1 MKAVLA
7 LFKEQASI
15 ETTLEHLREGG
26 YGKNHTAVLS
36 REEAAEVDELVTED
50 AEGTSA
56 KAALMGAGI
65 GGAIGLAGGLAVGI
79 APIPGLNMIVWTA
92 LLGTVSSAVLGG
104 YFGALLGERAAEGDE
119 MDYKEELMNG
129 NYLLVAHVSDDD
141 EQLVRELVQG
151 CGGYHVDVHEVDE
164 EELVQLSNKGM

>member
-7 LFKEQASI
+7 LFKEQESVEAA
-15 ETTLEHLREGG
+15 LNHLRDGG
-26 YGKNHTAVLS
+26 YGNDHTAVIS
-36 REEAAEVDELVTED
+36 RNEAAEIDDLVVED

-56 KAALMGAGI
+56 KAAVMGAGI
-65 GGAIGLAGGLAVGI
+65 GGALGLAGGLAVGV

-92 LLGTVSSAVLGG
+92 LLGTVSSAVIGG

-119 MDYKEELMNG
+119 MDYRTELMDG
-129 NYLLVAHVSDDD
+129 SYLLVAHISEED
-141 EQLVRELVQG
+141 EQLTRELVQR

-164 EELVQLSNKGM
+164 AELAQLSNKGI